1 MGHEQERGGRGA
13 GHLLLF
19 PFLAQGHLI
28 PFLNLAK
35 RLESLGQRGGSE
47 QRRLEVT
54 IVSTPRNVASL
65 RRAVPAGSSIGF
77 AELPFSPSDHGLPPD
92 AESADAVPMHAF
104 HAFYPATE
112 LLRPSFEELVE
123 EVAGKQGRENVCVL
137 ADIFLGWTAE
147 SARALGVQHRVF
159 LTSGAY
165 ASAAIFSIWLR
176 PPTFPRPVTSDDEQ
190 PLHDFPDMRVRYA
203 DLLNVVVTEDH
214 ATDPM
219 LAYLCRM
226 VSLHFRHSGG
236 LVINTSEEIEPKGL
250 QLIGKLS
257 GLPTFAVGPLIGG
270 RTRAPSA
277 SDEDTARDEDV
288 DARIIKFLDSKP
300 PASVLYVSFGSQN
313 TIPASQMMELARGLE
328 ASGRP
333 FIWAVRPPVE
343 FEGAE
348 EFRAEWLPDGFEDR
362 AAAAARGLVVRRWA
376 PQVAILAHASTGAFL
391 SHCGWNSVLESL
403 WHGVPVVGWPLI
415 ADQVFDSRLL
425 EELGVGVEVAS
436 GRVFGGLGKGWE
448 HVRDVVENV
457 LGDGGKAGDMRRKAA
472 ELKELARAAVGVGGA
487 DGEVMKGSSVL
498 AMESL
503 LDSAFG

>member
-35 RLESLGQRGGSE
+35 RLESLGQRGGSG

-54 IVSTPRNVASL
+54 IVSTPRNVANL
-65 RRAVPAGSSIGF
+65 QRAVPAGSSIGF
-77 AELPFSPSDHGLPPD
+77 AELPFSPSDHGLPAD
-92 AESADAVPMHAF
+92 AESADAVPLRAF
-104 HAFYPATE
+104 PAFYCATE
-112 LLRPSFEELVE
+112 LLRPSFEELVA
-123 EVAGKQGRENVCVL
+123 EVAGRQGRENVCVL

-147 SARALGVQHRVF
+147 SARALGVRHRVF

-165 ASAAIFSIWLR
+165 ASAVTFSIWLR
-176 PPTFPRPVTSDDEQ
+176 PPTFPRPVGPSDEQ
-190 PLHDFPDMRVRYA
+190 ALHDFPDVRVRYTEF
-203 DLLNVVVTEDH
+203 LNVIVTEDH
-214 ATDPM
+214 ATNPM

-226 VSLHFRHSGG
+226 ISLHFRHSGG

-250 QLIGKLS
+250 HLIRKLS

-270 RTRAPSA
+270 RTRAPS
-277 SDEDTARDEDV
+277 DDARDE

-333 FIWAVRPPVE
+333 FIWAVRPPAE
-343 FEGAE
+343 FDGAE
-348 EFRAEWLPDGFEDR
+348 AFRAEWLPDGFEDR
-362 AAAAARGLVVRRWA
+362 AAAAGRGVVVRRWA

-415 ADQVFDSRLL
+415 ADQVFDARLL

-448 HVRDVVENV
+448 HVRDVVEAV
-457 LGDGGKAGDMRRKAA
+457 LGDGEKARDMRRKAA
-472 ELKELARAAVGVGGA
+472 ELKQLARAAVGVGGA
-487 DGEVMKGSSVL
+487 DDEVKGSSVL
-498 AMESL
+498 AMERL

>member
-1 MGHEQERGGRGA
+1 MDHDQESGA

-35 RLESLGQRGGSE
+35 RIDSLGQRAGSGG
-47 QRRLEVT
+47 RRSLAIT
-54 IVSTPRNVASL
+54 IVSTSRNVASL

-77 AELPFSPSDHGLPPD
+77 ADLPFSPSDHGLPPD
-92 AESADAVPMHAF
+92 AEGADVIPLQAF
-104 HAFYPATE
+104 PAFYFATE
-112 LLRPSFEELVE
+112 SLRPPFEKLVSEL
-123 EVAGKQGRENVCVL
+123 AAREGCKNVCVL

-147 SARALGVQHRVF
+147 SASALGVQHRVF

-165 ASAAIFSIWLR
+165 ASAVTFSIWLC
-176 PPTFPRPVTSDDEQ
+176 PPTFPRPANPDDEQ
-190 PLHDFPDMRVRYA
+190 ALFDFPDVRLRYVQF
-203 DLLNVVVTEDH
+203 LNMVVTEVR
-214 ATDPM
+214 ASNPM
-219 LAYLCRM
+219 MLYLCRM
-226 VSLHFRHSGG
+226 LNLHFHHSGG

-250 QLIGKLS
+250 HLIGKLS

-270 RTRAPSA
+270 RTPS
-277 SDEDTARDEDV
+277 DTPPDGDV
-288 DARIIKFLDSKP
+288 CIEFLDSKP

-333 FIWAVRPPVE
+333 FIWVVRAPVE
-343 FEGAE
+343 FDGAE

-362 AAAAARGLVVRRWA
+362 VAAAAQGVVVRQWA

-403 WHGVPVVGWPLI
+403 WHSVPVVSWPLMS
-415 ADQVFDSRLL
+415 DQLFDSRML

-436 GRVFGGLGKGWE
+436 GRMSGGLVKGWE
-448 HVRDVVENV
+448 HVRDVVETV
-457 LGDGGKAGDMRRKAA
+457 LGDGEKARDMRQKAA
-472 ELKELARAAVGVGGA
+472 ELKELARAAVNA
-487 DGEVMKGSSVL
+487 DGEMKGSSVL
-498 AMESL
+498 AMERL
-503 LDSAFG
+503 LDSVFG